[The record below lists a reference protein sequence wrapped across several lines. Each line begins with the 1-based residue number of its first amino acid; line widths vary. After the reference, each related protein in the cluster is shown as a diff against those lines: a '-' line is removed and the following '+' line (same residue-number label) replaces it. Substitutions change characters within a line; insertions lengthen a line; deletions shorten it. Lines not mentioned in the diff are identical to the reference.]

1 MKKHI
6 IKNIRE
12 RIGSY
17 RKVISSDNIER
28 NRFLVLF
35 ISFLF
40 VFDYLVFCYNT
51 EQNPFDIFPSMPVLD
66 DKKLINVYLPDLDGK
81 SILKESRRVSI
92 IDNGEGFIRLLF
104 KMVVKGS
111 YFENTS
117 AVVPVDIAIR
127 RIWFYEGTC
136 IIDLTLA
143 TLEDNIDIIPGSEK
157 AFREALEKTIVEN
170 IPSVKRVIILERGI
184 PGKNVWEIAQ
194 SN

>member
-1 MKKHI
+1 MIEHI

-12 RIGSY
+12 RILGY
-17 RKVISSDNIER
+17 RRIVSSDSIER
-28 NRFLVLF
+28 NRFLILF

-40 VFDYLVFCYNT
+40 VFDYLVFCYHT
-51 EQNPFDIFPSMPVLD
+51 EKNPFDIFPSMPVLD

-92 IDNGEGFIRLLF
+92 VDNGEGFIRLLF

-127 RIWFYEGTC
+127 RIWIYNGTC
-136 IIDLTLA
+136 IIDLMLA
-143 TLEDNIDIIPGSEK
+143 TLDDNVDSIPGSEK
-157 AFREALEKTIVEN
+157 TFREALEKTIVEN
-170 IPSVKRVIILERGI
+170 IPSVKRVVILERGI
-184 PGKNVWEIAQ
+184 PGKNVWEMAQ